1 MAVYKTATCKHFCS
15 LSWNYVELLKH
26 FPLLLCALGGIS
38 ALKQT
43 GIFHSCEMGGRK
55 KRGEKRGGK
64 KKKARILD
72 HLTKLLKSH
81 SLLITSQ
88 RCPWVVSLP
97 RTQRDLCLMYF
108 TTLSLGKWNV
118 SGGEKLLRLQPYPL
132 GFRSAWDQQ
141 LGVFSL
147 KLWRQR
153 PTTNARGLTS
163 WFHTLGQS
171 P

>member
-1 MAVYKTATCKHFCS
+1 MELCRAVKTLPSFA
-15 LSWNYVELLKH
+15 
-26 FPLLLCALGGIS
+26 LCTRWDFSFETNRNFSQLWD
-38 ALKQT
+38 
-43 GIFHSCEMGGRK
+43 GRK
-55 KRGEKRGGK
+55 EEERQEKGGK

-108 TTLSLGKWNV
+108 IALSLGKWNI

>member
-1 MAVYKTATCKHFCS
+1 MELCGAVKT
-15 LSWNYVELLKH
+15 LSS
-26 FPLLLCALGGIS
+26 FALCTRWDFSFETNRNFSQLWD
-38 ALKQT
+38 
-43 GIFHSCEMGGRK
+43 GRK
-55 KRGEKRGGK
+55 EEERQEKGGK